1 MYTLKWRIVGDEDN
15 FYAAWQAAE
24 VLGVSA
30 QRVYELIDEGKLE
43 ALRDEETGRWLIDAR
58 SVHSLG
64 ELPPEPPEARGSRV
78 RTREGNRAD
87 SWILVVIA
95 VVTLLAASY
104 TLITVL
110 AEG

>member
-1 MYTLKWRIVGDEDN
+1 MYTLKCRVVSDEGS
-15 FYAAWQAAE
+15 FYTTQQAAE
-24 VLGVSA
+24 VLGVDT

-43 ALRDEETGRWLIDAR
+43 ARRDEETGRWLIDAR

-110 AEG
+110 ADG